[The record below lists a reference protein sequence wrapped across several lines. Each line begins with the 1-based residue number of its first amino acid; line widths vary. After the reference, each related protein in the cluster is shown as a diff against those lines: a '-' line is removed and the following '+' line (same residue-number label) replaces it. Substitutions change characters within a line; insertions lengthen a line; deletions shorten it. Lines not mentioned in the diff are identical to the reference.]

1 MRSEGRQTVLQSAVI
16 QRDIES
22 SSSSPGDRSDVTSNA
37 GSYISSVRSGIS
49 FTSMVNQLKDD
60 NLGESLTDIRKRLA
74 SLEKEKEKELISLI
88 QNLNKIE
95 AKKNSRIS
103 IES

>member
-60 NLGESLTDIRKRLA
+60 NLRESFTDIRKRLA
-74 SLEKEKEKELISLI
+74 SLEKEKELISLI